1 MMSVLHTAPAQSIYN
16 NQDDQPNWPISTRQR
31 PCGPKPGTT
40 DSRLVFPPELRPHN
54 HILQVT
60 LFLRGVRTVANEQ
73 RMCYVFVAQTSRGP
87 QPIAVAPLLHVRQGD
102 HMDVTIV
109 NEMVAPVHHVA
120 DYNNNP
126 NAPAEALK
134 IQRAEQDDSMASMH
148 DMSGMDGGSAPG
160 ESDVHHMGCGQTII
174 EALPTPEP
182 QTGRI
187 YGLHRAPFEDT
198 NIHFHG
204 LNTSPKLPHDD
215 VVDVLVCPKL
225 KSGDPASQF
234 HYSID
239 IPRDEPPGL
248 YWYHPHAH
256 GESEHE
262 LLQGVTGA
270 ILVDTA
276 TPSVPDTLT
285 SRVLVMRDYIPL
297 GGGTAKPRTIPSVGV
312 PNFLEIRKQV
322 QAEGLDGPAGWDGP
336 LVNTGLNPI
345 GPGQG
350 CPNPPFPPNTDAK
363 DLTVNG
369 MIIPE
374 DPGQIK
380 YFPETSIKYGE
391 TQFYR
396 VVNTG
401 ADTTLDLELTTD
413 NRHNKMMVVSRDGV
427 PIVTQNGR
435 PTWQPVPMDHVL
447 LMPAARV
454 EFYVTGSAP
463 GATMK
468 LSALKFDTG
477 CLGDVTLTRALL
489 KIHVG
494 RKNHDPV
501 RYLPPPVVD
510 PGRIRFSDLA
520 QATPVKHR
528 VFAFTEYNE
537 VQYPQF
543 QDLYITEL
551 SNPKAVETPF
561 SLTGPPAVVVK
572 DGTVEDWTIL
582 NYTRE
587 IHDFHIH
594 QIHFLVMSHSGLA
607 AGEGQL
613 LDSVFVPHATF
624 SNSTG
629 TGQVTPGSV
638 HLRMDFRSPDIIGEF
653 VYHCHILEHEDNGMM
668 QKIRVVP

>member
-1 MMSVLHTAPAQSIYN
+1 MLPLLAMMSVLHTAPAQSIYN

-120 DYNNNP
+120 DYNNNQ
-126 NAPAEALK
+126 NTPAEALK

-148 DMSGMDGGSAPG
+148 DMSGMDGGSVPG
-160 ESDVHHMGCGQTII
+160 QSDVHHMGCGQTII

-297 GGGTAKPRTIPSVGV
+297 GGGTAKPRTIPSVGI

-477 CLGDVTLTRALL
+477 CLGDVTLTRRALEDSRRPQEPRPGPL
-489 KIHVG
+489 SPAPG
-494 RKNHDPV
+494 RRPGPHSVLGSGAGDAGEAPRLRLYGIQRGRVSAVPGPLHHGAFEPEGRRDAVLAHGPARGRRQRRYGRGLDDPQLHPRDPRLPHPPDPLLGAVAQRARGWRGAVTRLRLRPV
-501 RYLPPPVVD
+501 RDVLELD
-510 PGRIRFSDLA
+510 G
-520 QATPVKHR
+520 HR
-528 VFAFTEYNE
+528 ASHAGF
-537 VQYPQF
+537 
-543 QDLYITEL
+543 
-551 SNPKAVETPF
+551 
-561 SLTGPPAVVVK
+561 GP
-572 DGTVEDWTIL
+572 
-582 NYTRE
+582 
-587 IHDFHIH
+587 
-594 QIHFLVMSHSGLA
+594 
-607 AGEGQL
+607 
-613 LDSVFVPHATF
+613 
-624 SNSTG
+624 
-629 TGQVTPGSV
+629 
-638 HLRMDFRSPDIIGEF
+638 SPDGLPQSRTSSASSCITATSWSTRITG
-653 VYHCHILEHEDNGMM
+653 
-668 QKIRVVP
+668 